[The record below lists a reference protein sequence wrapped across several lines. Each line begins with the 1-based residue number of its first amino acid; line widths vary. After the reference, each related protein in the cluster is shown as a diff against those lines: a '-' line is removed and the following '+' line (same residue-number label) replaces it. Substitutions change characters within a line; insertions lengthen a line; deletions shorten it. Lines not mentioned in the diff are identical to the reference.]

1 MFTMATVLDEATT
14 AEIKKI
20 VTSVLREQRDSPA
33 ADTESRRLQLTE
45 RVIRIEEGQQMI
57 AAQIKDLQHY
67 LDKRFEQVDKRFN
80 TLQWAIGIS
89 VGLTTGFMVAILSQV
104 LG

>member
-1 MFTMATVLDEATT
+1 
-14 AEIKKI
+14 
-20 VTSVLREQRDSPA
+20 
-33 ADTESRRLQLTE
+33 
-45 RVIRIEEGQQMI
+45 MI
-57 AAQIKDLQHY
+57 AVQIKDLQHY